1 MWYDKL
7 RIKRGKTQQPT
18 SFGDLLLFLP
28 LIEED
33 CLEKI
38 VKQLND
44 AEKPDWLFGK
54 DTLENFNLITFGQYS
69 DLCDALEGENHIE
82 VIKNII
88 HTMYDVTDEDI
99 DNESA
104 YDIWGYVNFAVAEIQ
119 RINKLFGSIK
129 MEYTE
134 QEKKA
139 GIERLQFGTFGILDW
154 YSKRMGIVDQNL
166 VNNEKWV
173 RIFQCMKN
181 DNDEALYNRRLQ
193 KVYEAE
199 AKQRSKH

>member
-7 RIKRGKTQQPT
+7 RICKKKTQQPT
-18 SFGDLLLFLP
+18 KFGDLVLFLP
-28 LIEED
+28 IMEES
-33 CLEKI
+33 CLENIKDA
-38 VKQLND
+38 LNK
-44 AEKPDWLFGK
+44 AEKPTWLFG
-54 DTLENFNLITFGQYS
+54 DETAENFNLITFGQYS
-69 DLCDALEGENHIE
+69 DLCDALDNDNHID

-88 HTMYDVTDEDI
+88 KVMYDVTDDDI

-104 YDIWGYVNFAVAEIQ
+104 YDIWGYVNFAIEETQ

-139 GIERLQFGTFGILDW
+139 GISQLQFGTFGILDW

-181 DNDEALYNRRLQ
+181 DNDEAMYNRRLQ

-199 AKQRSKH
+199 MKQKSKH